1 VIIRTGRASERCSE
15 ERHRDAGAAAVEL
28 VVILPIILVLVF
40 GTLAIGAAYFLKLNV
55 TEAAREGARYGA
67 TLRTGV
73 PNDSDKSGAPTT
85 QWLRE
90 VADVTAATAGSWE
103 TLCVAYTGNRASP
116 AGGVITSSLRRT
128 NGGVEVIGGTQCFSD
143 GRPSEERRVQVLV
156 TNTGPFDNFFAFQR
170 TLNLRGAALARFERP
185 YTPYD

>member
-1 VIIRTGRASERCSE
+1 MTRTPRAVTRPSCAGRRES
-15 ERHRDAGAAAVEL
+15 GAAAVEL

-40 GTLAIGAAYFLKLNV
+40 GTIAIGAAYFQKLNL

-73 PNDSDKSGAPTT
+73 PNDSDKSGEPTT

-103 TLCVAYTGNRASP
+103 TLCVAYTGNRAST
-116 AGGVITSSLRRT
+116 AGGVITRSVRRT
-128 NGGVEVIGGTQCFSD
+128 NGGVDAPGNTQCFSD
-143 GRPSEERRVQVLV
+143 GRPAEERRVQVLV
-156 TNTGPFDNFFAFQR
+156 TNTGPFDNFYAFQR
-170 TLNLRGAALARFERP
+170 TLELQGTALARFERP
-185 YTPYD
+185 YTAFD